1 MFKRGHVTWVC
12 DIIIDF
18 SIIMSQ
24 HYILDRPS
32 SRCQSNVRDSMK
44 ACMDTDKKHKT
55 MYVSKQ
61 VNITVIDNGDHLF
74 VTFQCSASD

>member
-1 MFKRGHVTWVC
+1 MTWVC

-24 HYILDRPS
+24 HCTVSRLDRPS
-32 SRCQSNVRDSMK
+32 SRCHRQSNVRDRTK
-44 ACMDTDKKHKT
+44 AWILDTDKKHKT

-61 VNITVIDNGDHLF
+61 VNITVIDNGDYLF